1 MRLVLALPQYH
12 CGWSVEQDNM
22 KDLLLSI
29 IDLLNKI
36 PATFWG
42 VVVGSLFTL
51 SGIYLTN
58 RAGDRRLRLQFQSD
72 RELKIGNAKWRSVKI
87 PTQPLPRPSQCLSMS
102 FPN

>member
-58 RAGDRRLRLQFQSD
+58 RAGDRRLRCTIS
-72 RELKIGNAKWRSVKI
+72 KRSGTEKSGTRNGV
-87 PTQPLPRPSQCLSMS
+87 P
-102 FPN
+102 